1 MDGLSGSGRPASQG
15 AADRVQANGAGRF
28 RRAGEEGFLAMI
40 NTVGII
46 GAGTMGNGI
55 AQVCAAAGLKV
66 VMVDIS
72 DAAVSRGLATVS
84 GSLDRLVKKEKLS
97 AADKDATLARIAG
110 TTDRAKLADCDLVI
124 EAATENEDLKVKI
137 LKDLCAT
144 LPPRTLL
151 ATNTSSISITKLAA
165 ATDRPDRF
173 IGMHFFNPV
182 PVMALVELIRGLQT
196 SDDTHAK
203 STVFAKRVGK
213 VAITAKNSPGFAV
226 NRILCPMINEAI
238 FALQEGIATAEE
250 IDAGMKL
257 GCNHPIGPLALA
269 DLVGL
274 DTMLSVMEV
283 FYKGFND
290 PKYRPAPLLKEMVDA
305 GHLGRKTGQ
314 GFYSYSS

>member
-1 MDGLSGSGRPASQG
+1 MQEQRGGPVWHVRKD
-15 AADRVQANGAGRF
+15 
-28 RRAGEEGFLAMI
+28 EGFEAMI
-40 NTVGII
+40 QTVGII

-55 AQVCAAAGLKV
+55 AQICAAAGLSV

-72 DAAVSRGLATVS
+72 DAAVNRGISTVG
-84 GSLDRLVKKEKLS
+84 GSLERLVKKEKMS
-97 AADKDATLARIAG
+97 AGDRDATLKRITG
-110 TTDRAKLADCDLVI
+110 TTDRAKLVDCDLVI
-124 EAATENEDLKVKI
+124 EAATENEELKVKI

-144 LPPRTLL
+144 LSPRTLL

-182 PVMALVELIRGLQT
+182 PVMALLELIRGLQT

-203 STVFAKRVGK
+203 ALDFAKRVGK

-314 GFYSYSS
+314 GFYTYGA